1 MPFFSFL
8 FISTSRALT
17 SFGFDQHFSFE
28 KEKKNIWFSRALRLS
43 IDRPKKGKKLNEE
56 I

>member
-1 MPFFSFL
+1 MPFLKFL

-28 KEKKNIWFSRALRLS
+28 KEKNIWFSRALRLS